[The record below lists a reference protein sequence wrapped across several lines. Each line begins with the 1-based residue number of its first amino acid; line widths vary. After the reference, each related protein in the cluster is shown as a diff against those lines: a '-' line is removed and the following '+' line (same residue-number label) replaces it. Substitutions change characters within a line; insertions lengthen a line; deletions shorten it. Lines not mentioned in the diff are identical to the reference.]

1 MQSNL
6 KCNSFVLGL
15 SLHGGHLRLQTCSNM
30 KTSKWLC
37 SFSFLKMS
45 MVLYYWMSKGEHL
58 VCYWVDLLI
67 PAAWWDFY
75 ICCLGCLLS
84 NGHSLFPEPGRMSL
98 AGVIKNC
105 VTGDGHNRSLGRMRQ
120 CTRAARQGVK
130 QTGAVYYWTESK
142 QNILLLVQC
151 LITEC
156 ITQDCG
162 SGFSFCNA
170 KDNEKKN

>member
-1 MQSNL
+1 
-6 KCNSFVLGL
+6 
-15 SLHGGHLRLQTCSNM
+15 
-30 KTSKWLC
+30 
-37 SFSFLKMS
+37 MS
-45 MVLYYWMSKGEHL
+45 S
-58 VCYWVDLLI
+58 
-67 PAAWWDFY
+67 
-75 ICCLGCLLS
+75 
-84 NGHSLFPEPGRMSL
+84 GHSLFPEPGGMSL

-105 VTGDGHNRSLGRMRQ
+105 VTGDGHNRSLGGMRQ

-151 LITEC
+151 LISEC

-170 KDNEKKN
+170 KDNEKKIKFLEKTQALWFKEGFRSSLILFPLLGII

>member
-1 MQSNL
+1 
-6 KCNSFVLGL
+6 
-15 SLHGGHLRLQTCSNM
+15 
-30 KTSKWLC
+30 
-37 SFSFLKMS
+37 
-45 MVLYYWMSKGEHL
+45 
-58 VCYWVDLLI
+58 
-67 PAAWWDFY
+67 
-75 ICCLGCLLS
+75 
-84 NGHSLFPEPGRMSL
+84 MSL

-170 KDNEKKN
+170 KDNEKKIKFLEKTQALQFKEDFRSFLILFPLLGRIEFAFR